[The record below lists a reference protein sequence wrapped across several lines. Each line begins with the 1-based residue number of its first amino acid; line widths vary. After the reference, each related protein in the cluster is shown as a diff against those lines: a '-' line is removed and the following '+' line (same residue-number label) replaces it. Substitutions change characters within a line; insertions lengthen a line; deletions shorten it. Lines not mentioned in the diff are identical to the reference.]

1 MDLERWEGVSR
12 LYTMVKEDLCC
23 GGSERFEC
31 ICPVTDRLRNC
42 PVVRRLEHGNPE
54 TADFAL
60 AGVTAGPGAA
70 QILQVIGYTK
80 LTSSPG
86 TNEQF
91 LGCRPFFL
99 IVAAGPANL
108 RATTPHSF
116 HASAPKQC

>member
-1 MDLERWEGVSR
+1 LDLERWEGVSR

-70 QILQVIGYTK
+70 GRRGLAGRE
-80 LTSSPG
+80 P
-86 TNEQF
+86 NEVQD
-91 LGCRPFFL
+91 P
-99 IVAAGPANL
+99 VEAWPTAG
-108 RATTPHSF
+108 RTDG
-116 HASAPKQC
+116 